1 MVVRGM
7 DFENVGGGRV
17 DDVEGGARGVEC
29 VAVEVAEVE
38 VAGVEVGGADEDVE
52 VDDVVGDG

>member
-1 MVVRGM
+1 M